1 MLRFVAARLLRAA
14 LTIALVVTFA
24 FVVLRLSGDPAQI
37 IMGADAPPEA
47 VEAFRAAWGLDEP
60 LWVQYLSYFW
70 AILQGDLGRSMR
82 DGRDAIVLVAERI
95 PATLALTLPFLV
107 LAIDPAFAQNLDPL
121 ESMLQV
127 VVDGLTGPIGRLIA
141 ILAVVA
147 SGYMMFTGR
156 LIWPLFLA
164 IFFGVVLVFS
174 AATIIDGFAAP

>member
-1 MLRFVAARLLRAA
+1 MFRILSAVRLPRLTLR
-14 LTIALVVTFA
+14 
-24 FVVLRLSGDPAQI
+24 
-37 IMGADAPPEA
+37 
-47 VEAFRAAWGLDEP
+47 
-60 LWVQYLSYFW
+60 
-70 AILQGDLGRSMR
+70 
-82 DGRDAIVLVAERI
+82 
-95 PATLALTLPFLV
+95 TLALALPFLV

-156 LIWPLFLA
+156 LNWPLFLA